1 MTQLSDELNALD
13 IDSGRPLL
21 ISDADEVL
29 FAFMEGFEGFLIS
42 RGLSFS
48 WASFRLNGNIIDDRT
63 GEAVDATEV
72 RSLIYSFFENHTRT
86 LAAVDGAAESLQ
98 HLDRHLQIVV
108 LSNIWPEFRDARA
121 HALKNQGM
129 PYPVIANR
137 GSKAP
142 AIAHLASLT
151 CGPVFF
157 VDDIPEHHRDV
168 ANLTADVIRI
178 HYVANRRLAGLLG
191 PARDCHHHAGDWPG
205 ICSYIEGCL
214 GVRPA

>member
-1 MTQLSDELNALD
+1 MRMLDELNALG
-13 IDSGRPLL
+13 IDSSRPLL

-29 FAFMEGFEGFLIS
+29 FAFMEGFESFLNS
-42 RGLSFS
+42 RDLSFS

-63 GEAVDATEV
+63 GEAVESAAV
-72 RSLIYSFFENHTRT
+72 RSLIYSFFENHTRSI
-86 LAAVDGAAESLQ
+86 AAVDGAAESLQ
-98 HLDRHLQIVV
+98 HLGRHLQIVV

-121 HALKNQGM
+121 HALRSQGM

-142 AIAHLASLT
+142 AVAHLASRT

-168 ANLTADVIRI
+168 ANLAGDVIRI
-178 HYVANRRLAGLLG
+178 HYVANRRLANLLG
-191 PARDCHHHAGDWPG
+191 PAANCHHNARDWSG

-214 GVRPA
+214 GVSPS